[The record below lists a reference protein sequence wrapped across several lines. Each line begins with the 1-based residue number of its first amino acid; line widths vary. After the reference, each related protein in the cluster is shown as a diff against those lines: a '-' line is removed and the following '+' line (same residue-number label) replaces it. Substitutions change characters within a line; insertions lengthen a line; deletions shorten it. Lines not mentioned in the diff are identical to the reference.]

1 MRAGQRPS
9 IIAANAALDFLV
21 THSPL
26 VWFGLGGV
34 SADDNEVA
42 RRWQDRLHW
51 VMVAVALTAVPA
63 YLLSTSELDPVWHEV
78 ASVLDFVILAAFIV
92 ELVWMMK
99 VSSFPLRYLLENWL
113 NVVIICGAAAAALGA
128 ATEWIAIVRAMRA
141 AVAVLVIVR
150 TAAEFRVLF
159 TRKGAPMLLGG
170 AVLTMIALGALFY
183 WLDPAVRTFT
193 EGLWLAFI
201 TGATVG
207 YGDVVPTTG
216 ATRILA
222 VLTVLVGV
230 AMMTLFTAHVV
241 TFFVGGEDA
250 KMREGLQRDIVVL
263 RNDIEKLLDAEELRI
278 TLEVHHEIR
287 ELRREIA
294 QLRDELR
301 GMKDTQ

>member
-9 IIAANAALDFLV
+9 IIAANAAIDLSM

-26 VWFGLGGV
+26 IWVGLGGV
-34 SADDNEVA
+34 SADDNKNA

-51 VMVAVALTAVPA
+51 VMVAVALMSVPA
-63 YLLSTSELDPVWHEV
+63 YLLSTSELDPLWHEV
-78 ASVLDFVILAAFIV
+78 ASVLDFVILFAFIA

-99 VSSFPLRYLLENWL
+99 VSSHPMRYLLENWL
-113 NVVIICGAAAAALGA
+113 NVVIICGAGAAALGA

-141 AVAVLVIVR
+141 AVAILVIVR
-150 TAAEFRVLF
+150 TAAEFRILF
-159 TRKGAPMLLGG
+159 TRKGAPMLLGI
-170 AVLTMIALGALFY
+170 AVLTMLLLGALFY
-183 WLDPAVRTFT
+183 WLDPNIRTFAD
-193 EGLWLAFI
+193 GLWLAFI

-216 ATRILA
+216 ATRVLA

-250 KMREGLQRDIVVL
+250 RMRDALQRDIVVL
-263 RNDIEKLLDAEELRI
+263 RNDIEKLLDAEELRL
-278 TLEVHHEIR
+278 TLDVHKEVR
-287 ELRREIA
+287 ELRREMA
-294 QLRDELR
+294 QLREELKALR
-301 GMKDTQ
+301 ER